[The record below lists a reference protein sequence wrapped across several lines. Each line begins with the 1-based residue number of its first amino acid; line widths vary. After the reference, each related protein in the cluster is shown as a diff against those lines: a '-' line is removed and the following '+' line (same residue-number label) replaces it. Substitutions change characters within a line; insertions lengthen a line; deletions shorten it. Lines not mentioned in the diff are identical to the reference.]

1 MIKET
6 HSTESEVGRRI
17 QMASMTFGSLSS
29 CLWSRSE
36 ISKDTKMSIFKTAV
50 MPTLLY
56 GCETWVPIAEDIHR
70 FEVVQMRCLRKILKI
85 SINDHKSNKEIRKIA
100 NIQTIES
107 RIRQKR
113 LLWFGHVN
121 RMESNR
127 TPLKVCGSVSKNE
140 LGWKKKEG
148 WRRRNGGAYK
158 KWSHVVKSDVQKT
171 IIDNYKRR
179 KIREEVEFAKTLTK
193 CVKTWEEFVE
203 RVCNAPPPKTR
214 MMMT

>member
-1 MIKET
+1 MYLKPKLFIGCDESHLNLGNQRIENVKEFVYLGSLIKET

-17 QMASMTFGSLSS
+17 QMASMTFGSLSP

-56 GCETWVPIAEDIHR
+56 GCETWVPIAEDIYR
-70 FEVVQMRCLRKILKI
+70 LEVFQMRCLRKILKI

-127 TPLKVCGSVSKNE
+127 IPLKVCGSVSKNE

-148 WRRRNGGAYK
+148 WRRRNGGA
-158 KWSHVVKSDVQKT
+158 
-171 IIDNYKRR
+171 
-179 KIREEVEFAKTLTK
+179 
-193 CVKTWEEFVE
+193 
-203 RVCNAPPPKTR
+203 
-214 MMMT
+214 